1 MQSWI
6 SMFKPDKAAGGV
18 GRRTGKEIKSWSS
31 FQKTAYLL
39 LPLFIYFVAH
49 DAAQFLLWAVME
61 LILSSGSQSITAFC
75 SSYADTLQ
83 GAVNG
88 LAVLIGAAFI
98 YRTAQNEIKAQTYEK
113 RTPLSY
119 CFLAALAFCASVGIN
134 ILFAQTGFSERS
146 QAYDSVHEMQYGV
159 EFAAGLILYGII
171 SPLAEETVFRGILY
185 NRMKQCFNCPIALL
199 LSSLFFGLYHGN
211 LVQAVYGTL
220 LGLFIA
226 YTYEKYH
233 NFAAPILFHAV
244 ANISIFTLT
253 YYNCLNDMGWKAGIG
268 SMLVLLAVA
277 GIILWRI
284 KKEKII

>member
-1 MQSWI
+1 MQSWT
-6 SMFKPDKAAGGV
+6 SMFKPDRAAGGT
-18 GRRTGKEIKSWSS
+18 GRKTGKEIKSWSS

-39 LPLFIYFVAH
+39 LPLLIYFVAH

-61 LILSSGSQSITAFC
+61 LILSSGSQSIRAFC

-88 LAVLIGAAFI
+88 LAILIGAAFV
-98 YRTAQNEIKAQTYEK
+98 YRTARNEIKAQVYEK
-113 RTPLSY
+113 RTVTAY

-134 ILFAQTGFSERS
+134 ILFARTGFSERS
-146 QAYDSVHEMQYGV
+146 QTYDRVHEMQYGV

-171 SPLAEETVFRGILY
+171 SPLAEETIFRGILY
-185 NRMKQCFNCPIALL
+185 NRMKQCFNYPIALL
-199 LSSLFFGLYHGN
+199 LSSLFFGLYHEN
-211 LVQAVYGTL
+211 LVQALYGTL

-233 NFAAPILFHAV
+233 NFAAPVLFHAV

-253 YYNCLNDMGWKAGIG
+253 YYNWLKDMSWEVSIG
-268 SMLVLLAVA
+268 VMLALLAVA
-277 GIILWRI
+277 GISLWRI
-284 KKEKII
+284 KKE